1 MKIMFKNKSKKI
13 KSLEEKV
20 DNLVGMQKEVLD
32 DFILILTQ
40 IQETNN
46 EKMQWKH
53 KQLVINNSIDLAI
66 ENYKKKIVELH
77 IDPQY

>member
-1 MKIMFKNKSKKI
+1 MFKNKSKQI
-13 KSLEEKV
+13 KSLKEKV
-20 DNLVGMQKEVLD
+20 DESVNIQKEYIN

-46 EKMQWKH
+46 KKMQWKH

-66 ENYKKKIVELH
+66 ENYRMKIVELY